1 MKTKICGLKSLREI
15 EIVNKYAPNYVG
27 FVFAGVKRKIDE
39 EVASLLR
46 RELSSEIQAVGVFV
60 NESIERI
67 AKMCEKNTIQLVQ
80 LHGDED
86 RDYINALKLEV
97 GAPIIKAVRA
107 QSVEQIL
114 EALTLPCD
122 YFLYDT
128 YSEHSYGGEGKRF
141 DETILTEVYKESS
154 NNEFKKYLQK
164 PYFIAGGLT
173 AQNVRLLDSRLEPYG
188 VDVSS
193 GVESMGQ
200 KDEEKVKEFL
210 FAAWRWNEN

>member
-1 MKTKICGLKSLREI
+1 MKTKICGLKSLKEI
-15 EIVNKYAPNYVG
+15 EIVNKYTPDYVG
-27 FVFAGVKRKIDE
+27 FVFAGEKRKINE
-39 EVASLLR
+39 EVALSLR
-46 RELSSEIQAVGVFV
+46 RELSREIKAVGVFV

-67 AKMCEKNTIQLVQ
+67 AKMWGKNIIQLIQ

-97 GAPIIKAVRA
+97 GAPTIKAIRV
-107 QSVEQIL
+107 QSIEQIL

-128 YSEHSYGGEGKRF
+128 YSQHGYGGEGKRF
-141 DETILTEVYKESS
+141 DETILTEVYKEGLDYVA
-154 NNEFKKYLQK
+154 EGLQK
-164 PYFIAGGLT
+164 PYFLAGGLT
-173 AQNVRLLDSRLEPYG
+173 AQNISLLDRRLKPYG

-200 KDEEKVKEFL
+200 KDEEKIREFL
-210 FAAWRWNEN
+210 LAVSKVF